1 MGKERAC
8 CCWPYCCWG
17 GAWYCC
23 KAADKPQRRRMAEV
37 DSTETRIGRGA
48 RLLAVLL
55 LLLRRGLVLLQ
66 SSPINRA
73 DRRKRNAGSRVPGK
87 GVR

>member
-23 KAADKPQRRRMAEV
+23 KAADKPQRRSLGPVGV
-37 DSTETRIGRGA
+37 DDRGKE
-48 RLLAVLL
+48 
-55 LLLRRGLVLLQ
+55 
-66 SSPINRA
+66 RA
-73 DRRKRNAGSRVPGK
+73 CCCCCGGGWPYCCCCGGA
-87 GVR
+87 

>member
-55 LLLRRGLVLLQ
+55 LLLRRGLILLQ

-73 DRRKRNAGSRVPGK
+73 DRRKRNAGSRVPEK